1 LTLIVRSKRG
11 LKVIDRVAKKRG
23 GFIRKLGTLGAYIS
37 FPLIFLVFLGLFFN
51 AAYILTTPGSPPGV
65 APLLPQGV
73 LEIEG
78 APSIPLAHWLIA
90 IFSLLFFHEIMH
102 GLMARAEGIPLKSL
116 GLFFVTFLPLGAF
129 VEPDDEVLEKKAPMS
144 KLRVYA
150 AGSVGNF
157 IAAILVALLFASMVF
172 IVIPQTFENTGLSIR
187 NVTVNSPAERV
198 GLHVNMTLLGIGG
211 MEIESLED
219 FQSALPRLEPG
230 VPITI
235 RTGEGDFEVT
245 PEEREGFRNG
255 FIGIAVLPNLH
266 VKPVISGLIGDDLA
280 LSAVYF
286 IMEMFYWIAVLNLLV
301 GLTNLLPIFPLDGGR
316 MFALIIEERLPKISQ
331 KIISVVYMFLLA
343 LVIINIGPHFGL
355 FQGVL

>member
-1 LTLIVRSKRG
+1 
-11 LKVIDRVAKKRG
+11 
-23 GFIRKLGTLGAYIS
+23 
-37 FPLIFLVFLGLFFN
+37 
-51 AAYILTTPGSPPGV
+51 
-65 APLLPQGV
+65 
-73 LEIEG
+73 
-78 APSIPLAHWLIA
+78 
-90 IFSLLFFHEIMH
+90 
-102 GLMARAEGIPLKSL
+102 
-116 GLFFVTFLPLGAF
+116 
-129 VEPDDEVLEKKAPMS
+129 
-144 KLRVYA
+144 
-150 AGSVGNF
+150 
-157 IAAILVALLFASMVF
+157 VALLFASMVF